1 MKKKLKFVIK
11 NIKEKFIIFKEK
23 IIFLKGKIII
33 FITRNKNHL
42 IELDHQIVE
51 VSKSITYSEV
61 EYFIYL

>member
-1 MKKKLKFVIK
+1 MKKKLKFEIK
-11 NIKEKFIIFKEK
+11 NIKKKFIIFKQK